1 MPTQKEL
8 LENLTGEKMPEPT
21 PQEYHRE
28 QLEGTPFWII
38 QNKTGYNLIMGK
50 YRMNN
55 TPLETLNE
63 LHAWMDKN
71 KWNIQMSIAI
81 CVVTDML
88 ANQNKQ

>member
-1 MPTQKEL
+1 MPTQKEI

-21 PQEYHRE
+21 PQEYYRE

-38 QNKTGYNLIMGK
+38 QDKTGYNLIMGK

-55 TPLETLNE
+55 TPIGTLED
-63 LHAWMDKN
+63 LHEWMEEN